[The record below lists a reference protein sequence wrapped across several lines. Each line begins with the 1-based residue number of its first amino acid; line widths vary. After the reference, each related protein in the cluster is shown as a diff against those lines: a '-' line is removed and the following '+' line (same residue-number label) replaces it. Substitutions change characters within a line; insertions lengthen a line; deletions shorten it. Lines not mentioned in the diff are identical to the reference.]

1 MEFRPILFDQ
11 TGRLRSGW
19 RFALFLA
26 AFVFAGSIANA
37 LLISALVAADVPISE
52 GSPLFLAASS
62 TVSLILALVIGYY
75 CGKYLEGL
83 PFRALGASPLP
94 GWGRNL
100 GIGLLLGLL
109 TIGIAVGIGMAAG
122 GISFQLNTADP
133 GSAIARSMAFSF
145 AVFAVAAAF
154 EEALFRGY
162 ILQTFAR
169 SGLAWFAIIL
179 TSAFFASV
187 HLMNPGAGEIS
198 TLNTAIAGIWF
209 GVAYLKTRDLWF
221 VTGLHFMWNWAQGS
235 LLGIEVSG
243 LSKISEAP
251 LLREI
256 EHGPEWLTGGDYG
269 IEAGIITTIALIIS
283 TAAIPYLPYLKR
295 AQVDEASD
303 AQQIQNLR
311 SKI

>member
-1 MEFRPILFDQ
+1 MQLRTILFDGE
-11 TGRLRSGW
+11 GRLRSGW

-26 AFVFAGSIANA
+26 AFVFAGSVLNT
-37 LLISALVAADVPISE
+37 LLVSAFVSAGYDLGE
-52 GSPLFLAASS
+52 GSPEFLAAGSF
-62 TVSLILALVIGYY
+62 VSLVLALAVGYY

-83 PFRALGASPLP
+83 PFSALGASPLP
-94 GWGRNL
+94 GWFRNL
-100 GIGLLLGLL
+100 MIGLLLGLITL
-109 TIGIAVGIGMAAG
+109 GIAVGIGVAAG
-122 GISFQLNTADP
+122 GISFRMNTAVP
-133 GSAIARSMAFSF
+133 TSAILSSLATA
-145 AVFAVAAAF
+145 AIVFALAAAF

-169 SGLAWFAIIL
+169 SGLAWFAILL

-198 TLNTAIAGIWF
+198 TVNTALAGIWF

-243 LSKISEAP
+243 LTKISEAP

-256 EHGPEWLTGGDYG
+256 EHGPSWLTGGSYG
-269 IEAGIITTIALIIS
+269 IEAGIITTVALIIS
-283 TAAIPYLPYLKR
+283 TAAIYFLPLGVR
-295 AQVDEASD
+295 RNEEFADP
-303 AQQIQNLR
+303 
-311 SKI
+311 